1 MLSKSQ
7 TSTIRDSRL
16 SKSSTSITL
25 YKSWSKFATPIRDH
39 PLNPHHPLMVAV
51 CNCDPLHFAVCNCDP
66 LHYAVCNCDPNY
78 PIDGRSLQLR
88 SNTIRSLQL
97 RNKCRSQR
105 LLKYVIEVTDFDN
118 PRQ

>member
-1 MLSKSQ
+1 M
-7 TSTIRDSRL
+7 IV
-16 SKSSTSITL
+16 
-25 YKSWSKFATPIRDH
+25 FAE
-39 PLNPHHPLMVAV
+39 LLMVAV

-66 LHYAVCNCDPNY
+66 NY
-78 PIDGRSLQLR
+78 PTDGRSLQLR
-88 SNTIRSLQL
+88 SIIFRSLQLRSNTLRSLQL